1 MARKSLLV
9 SLVVMLMASL
19 VLLPSCSKKQQPAG
33 PAGAKEKVI
42 GVSLLVTTHDFYKD
56 LQAGLEQAAKEKGFK
71 LLVQSGEKDVNKQ
84 ITQMQNFVTQKV
96 DAIIV
101 CPADTKSI
109 GAGVEE
115 ANKAGIPVFTA
126 DIRAA
131 GGKIVSHIASDNV
144 MGGQKAGEYLVKL
157 LGSKPEVQIGIIND
171 PQASSVQERVKG
183 FRKVVDAQKNF
194 KVVSD
199 LNGQGL
205 RDMAMKKAADLLQ
218 PQPKLDAIFAINDD
232 SAIGALT
239 AVKEAGRN
247 NIVIIGYDATPPA
260 VENICA
266 DTQLKADVVQNPIE
280 IGKQTI
286 YAIADKLAGKEVKPE
301 YPIAVGIVD
310 KAELTKQGRCKK

>member
-1 MARKSLLV
+1 MRKGLVLSVVLMLMV
-9 SLVVMLMASL
+9 SLT
-19 VLLPSCSKKQQPAG
+19 LLPSCSKKKQPGAAG
-33 PAGAKEKVI
+33 QKVV

-56 LQAGLEQAAKEKGFK
+56 LQAGLEEAAKEKNIK
-71 LLVQSGEKDVNKQ
+71 LIILSGEKDVNKQ

-131 GGKIVSHIASDNV
+131 GGQIVSHIASDNV
-144 MGGQKAGEYLVKL
+144 MGGQKAGEYMVKL
-157 LGSKPEVQIGIIND
+157 LGSKPSVNIGIIND

-183 FRKVVDAQKNF
+183 FKMEIEKHKNM
-194 KVVSD
+194 KIVMD

-205 RDMAMKKAADLLQ
+205 RDQAMKKAEDMLQ
-218 PQPKLDAIFAINDD
+218 AQQNLDAIFAINDD
-232 SAIGALT
+232 TAIGALT
-239 AVKEAGRN
+239 AVKEAKRDN
-247 NIVIIGYDATPPA
+247 VVIIGYDATPPA
-260 VENICA
+260 VEEICA
-266 DTQLKADVVQNPIE
+266 GGPLKADVVQNPKE
-280 IGKQTI
+280 IGRKTI
-286 YAIADKLAGKEVKPE
+286 EVIAEKLAGKEVDKE

-310 KAELTKQGRCKK
+310 KDALMKDGRCKK